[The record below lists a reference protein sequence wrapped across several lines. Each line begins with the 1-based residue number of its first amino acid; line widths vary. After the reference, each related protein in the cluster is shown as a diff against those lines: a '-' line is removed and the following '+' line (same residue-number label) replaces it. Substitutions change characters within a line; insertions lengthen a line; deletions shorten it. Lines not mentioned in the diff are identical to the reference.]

1 MENKTNRRRFSEQGQ
16 TIVIFAVS
24 IVVLLGFAGLA
35 LDGGMLYS
43 DRRHAQ
49 SAADTSSLAG
59 ATAAAI
65 YMQNNNINKKSFQCG
80 LTYVLN
86 AQQAAENA
94 AISRASTNDYNLDN
108 DISDY
113 HGVTATCG
121 VEDQGFRLVKYI
133 DITTQ
138 ITRETSTNFAHL
150 VYSGPLVNEVEAVV
164 RVYPPAPLAEGY
176 AIVALN
182 DADCSGNQNGII
194 LGGSMAGII
203 TGSSGIFTNGC
214 LTGNGTSFD
223 FDILDE
229 GVVGYSGTA
238 TGTLGNITPPPEY
251 FPNKISAFAT
261 NVSPPD
267 CSGLTA
273 RTAPHGG
280 NKTITPGKYEKIMW
294 TGGTLT
300 LNPGLYCITK
310 SQGFN
315 VTGGSLIANGVTI
328 YLEAGGM
335 SVSGHMDAVSL
346 QAPAESP
353 DPSPAIPGMLVFMAE
368 GNTSTIQLSGDSTS
382 SYIGTIYAPDGTI
395 KLIGNTDVTGG
406 DVTFNTQLIGYNVHI
421 SGDAT
426 IDINFLDEELTE
438 KPSYLDLLQ

>member
-1 MENKTNRRRFSEQGQ
+1 MKNKTNRSCFSEQGQ
-16 TIVIFAVS
+16 TIVIFALS

-59 ATAAAI
+59 ATAAAT

-80 LTYVLN
+80 LAYILN

-108 DISDY
+108 DISDH
-113 HGVTATCG
+113 HGVTTTCG
-121 VEDQGFRLVKYI
+121 VEDQGYRLVKYI

-150 VYSGPLVNEVEAVV
+150 VYPGPLVNEVEAVV
-164 RVYPPAPLAEGY
+164 RVYPPGPLAEGY

-182 DADCSGNQNGII
+182 AADCSGNQNGVI
-194 LGGSMAGII
+194 LGGSMAGVV

-214 LTGNGTSFD
+214 IKGDGTSFG
-223 FDILDE
+223 FDVMNE
-229 GVVGYSGTA
+229 GIIGYAGTA
-238 TGTLGNITPPPEY
+238 KGTLSNITPPPDY
-251 FPNKISAFAT
+251 LPGKIGAFAT
-261 NVSPPD
+261 NVPLPD
-267 CSGLTA
+267 CSGLTT

-280 NKTITPGKYEKIMW
+280 NKTIKPGIYERIKW
-294 TGGTLT
+294 TGGTLN
-300 LNPGLYCITK
+300 LDPGLYCITE
-310 SQGFN
+310 SQGFD
-315 VTGGSLIANGVTI
+315 VTGGSLFAIGVTI

-335 SVSGHMDAVSL
+335 TVSGSADHISL

-353 DPSPAIPGMLVFMAE
+353 DPSPAIPGMLIYMAE
-368 GNTSTIQLSGDSTS
+368 GNTSIITLSGNSTS

-395 KLIGNTDVTGG
+395 KLIGNTDLTGG

-426 IDINFLDEELTE
+426 ININFLDEEQIE
-438 KPSYLDLLQ
+438 KPPFLDLQK